1 MITPN
6 IFDDVN
12 TVMKSPTL
20 LDVASHTVKVE
31 ILTKRPEMIQYM
43 KKPRIEFQKI
53 VILND
58 VSNIR
63 FIKKPDDSIIKYALS
78 MGYKDFQYTVDIDSV
93 LNDAIQIGMSEPV
106 KLTKWQLLRKFI
118 RLLRRTKIEEKR

>member
-78 MGYKDFQYTVDIDSV
+78 MGYKDFQYTVDIDGV

-106 KLTKWQLLRKFI
+106 KLTKWQLLMKFI

>member
-31 ILTKRPEMIQYM
+31 ILTKYPEMIQYM

-78 MGYKDFQYTVDIDSV
+78 MGYKDFQYTVDIDGV

-118 RLLRRTKIEEKR
+118 RLLRRTKIKEKR

>member
-1 MITPN
+1 
-6 IFDDVN
+6 
-12 TVMKSPTL
+12 
-20 LDVASHTVKVE
+20 
-31 ILTKRPEMIQYM
+31 M

-78 MGYKDFQYTVDIDSV
+78 MGYKDFQYTVDIDGV

-118 RLLRRTKIEEKR
+118 RLLRHTKIEEKR

>member
-31 ILTKRPEMIQYM
+31 ILTKCPEMIQYM

-78 MGYKDFQYTVDIDSV
+78 MGYKDFQYTVDIDGV

-118 RLLRRTKIEEKR
+118 RLLRRTKI